1 MNILV
6 DRLPEILEVDGHECR
21 IDSDFRT
28 SLKILLAFEDPDL
41 AAVEKSMVFYD
52 NLYIDKP
59 DNIGAALEKG
69 TWFLNM
75 GREDNDDSGPRVFS
89 WSKDANLIFA
99 AFQQTHGIDLEAVP
113 YMHWWKYMALFMDL
127 GSETAFCSLVGLRK
141 RVKTGKATKEEKA
154 AARELGSMFI
164 VEEIDDRTP
173 DEIQA
178 EREFLA
184 MVRSRKVDN
193 GIR

>member
-6 DRLPEILEVDGHECR
+6 DRLPEVLEVDGQECR

-28 SLKILLAFEDPDL
+28 CLKILLAFEDPDL
-41 AAVEKSMVFYD
+41 AALEKSLVFYD

-59 DNIGAALEKG
+59 DNIKAALEQG
-69 TWFLNM
+69 TWFMNM
-75 GREDNDDSGPRVFS
+75 GKEDEEGDSGPRIFS
-89 WSKDANLIFA
+89 WNKDANLIFA
-99 AFQQTHGIDLEAVP
+99 AFQQTHGIDLEAVE

-184 MVRSRKVDN
+184 MVKSRKVND
-193 GIR
+193 G